1 MSATVLE
8 RYRQRFEALKSL
20 FEHGPEP
27 QVKRTSIFDIVL
39 AGLPFGGAAIL
50 EKEAQLRRA
59 AIEYMEAML
68 AEVDALG
75 DQGKVLHGEIV
86 GFVAAQRMIDANRT
100 PEWLSGNSGR
110 SLDDWM
116 RDRRDQNPIA
126 PLTERGDDEAPGDEG
141 GGTGMPPF
149 IPPDLSGF

>member
-8 RYRQRFEALKSL
+8 RYRQRFEALKTL
-20 FEHGPEP
+20 FEPGPEP
-27 QVKRTSIFDIVL
+27 RVKRMSIFDGALVGPPL
-39 AGLPFGGAAIL
+39 GGGSIL
-50 EKEAQLRRA
+50 EKEAHLRRA

-68 AEVDALG
+68 AEIDALG
-75 DQGKVLHGEIV
+75 DQGKALHGEIV
-86 GFVAAQRMIDANRT
+86 GFVTAQRLISANRT
-100 PEWLSGNSGR
+100 PEWLSGDPGR

-116 RDRRDQNPIA
+116 RDRSKQKPIA
-126 PLTERGDDEAPGDEG
+126 PLTEWGDDEAPGDEG